1 MQTNTPT
8 VNDLYNEK
16 LYDLG
21 MIEKL
26 CRGNQ
31 DQVKQMIRAFID
43 QVPKAVE
50 DIKAAY
56 RKNDF
61 DQVKKEA
68 HRIKPVLS
76 VYSVIKIEEDI
87 LQIES
92 TAGLLANSE
101 LEQKLNK
108 VDTVVTTIVEQM
120 KRTFLY
126 Q

>member
-8 VNDLYNEK
+8 GNDAYTEK
-16 LYDLG
+16 LYDLC
-21 MIEKL
+21 MIEKV

-31 DQVKQMIRAFID
+31 EQIKQMIRAFID

-61 DQVKKEA
+61 DLVKKEA

-76 VYSVIKIEEDI
+76 IYAVIKIEEDI

-101 LEQKLNK
+101 LELKLNK
-108 VDTVVTTIVEQM
+108 VDAVVTSIVEQM
-120 KRTFLY
+120 KKTFLY